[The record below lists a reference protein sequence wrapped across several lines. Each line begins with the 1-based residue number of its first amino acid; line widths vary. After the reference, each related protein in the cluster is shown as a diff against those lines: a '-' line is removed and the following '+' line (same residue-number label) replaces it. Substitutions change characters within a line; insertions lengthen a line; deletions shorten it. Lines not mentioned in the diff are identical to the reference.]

1 MKLKNWYTSKEFSSV
16 CNKSVRT
23 IERRRDKLLLENPE
37 LDWFK
42 MKSKPYKYSFKMMEQ
57 FVSPELFDLIQRNRS
72 LSNTIECMHR
82 NDTLEQHLSFLNW
95 DYFATVTYQEPKSKM
110 ECITLMNELYDK
122 MVANSTSGNT
132 RMFYTTETYSVSK
145 GNHNHAVLKSDLKLY
160 QVKELLQELE
170 PIGIIDVQRYDFEL
184 AAIFYICKEMNKN
197 LDGLYWGVLGN
208 SLESDGIKIKKIKNA
223 GNL

>member
-1 MKLKNWYTSKEFSSV
+1 MKLKNWYTTKEFSSV
-16 CNKSVRT
+16 CNISERT
-23 IERRRDKLLLENPE
+23 LERRRNKLLQVNPA

-57 FVSPELFDLIQRNRS
+57 FVSTELFDLIQRNRS

-95 DYFATVTYQEPKSKM
+95 DYFITVTYQEPKSKM
-110 ECITLMNELYDK
+110 ECITLMNELYCK
-122 MVANSTSGNT
+122 LEAKSISGNT
-132 RMFYTTETYSVSK
+132 RAFYTTETYSVSK
-145 GNHNHAVLKSDLKLY
+145 GNHNHAVIKSDLKLY
-160 QVKELLQELE
+160 QVIELLQALE

-208 SLESDGIKIKKIKNA
+208 NLESDGIKIKKIKDASNI
-223 GNL
+223 